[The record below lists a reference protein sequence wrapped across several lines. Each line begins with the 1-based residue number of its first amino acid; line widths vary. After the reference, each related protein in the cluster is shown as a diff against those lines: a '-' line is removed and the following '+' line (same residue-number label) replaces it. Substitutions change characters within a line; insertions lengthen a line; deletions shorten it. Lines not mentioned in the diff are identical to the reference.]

1 LPFQPL
7 LLIFAIAGRWPGC
20 LWKFRFSCAAVDAKC
35 KRAKFS
41 RLFFASATETAQRG
55 HVHDAATQIGK
66 QGKENTTTHTHA
78 HTRAQKR
85 QTNIENSKE
94 KRPGKWG
101 TNEGVLVL

>member
-1 LPFQPL
+1 MPFQPL
-7 LLIFAIAGRWPGC
+7 LLIFAIAG
-20 LWKFRFSCAAVDAKC
+20 LAAFGNFASVA
-35 KRAKFS
+35 RRSTRSANVRSF
-41 RLFFASATETAQRG
+41 LVFFLASATETAQRG